1 MESLDHILP
10 GRTARRDLV
19 ADLADA
25 LGRRGVKL
33 FLYYHLGA
41 SSDPAWLKAT
51 GFWETD
57 TSRLFNNW
65 TAMISEAG
73 QRYGDRL
80 AGWWFD
86 DGAISYYYRSAP
98 WERLATAAKAGH
110 ARRLVAFNPW
120 ELPSPTEFQDYFCG
134 EGNADPGMGG
144 LVAMGGNGRIS
155 SGPHQG
161 LQACATLITEH
172 DWVHARKDT
181 EIGPPKWN
189 APQLAALL
197 REFISRKNVP
207 IFNLEIYQEGA
218 LSPKSVE
225 LFRQAATQ
233 PSPRR

>member
-1 MESLDHILP
+1 
-10 GRTARRDLV
+10 
-19 ADLADA
+19 
-25 LGRRGVKL
+25 
-33 FLYYHLGA
+33 
-41 SSDPAWLKAT
+41 
-51 GFWETD
+51 
-57 TSRLFNNW
+57 
-65 TAMISEAG
+65 
-73 QRYGDRL
+73 
-80 AGWWFD
+80 
-86 DGAISYYYRSAP
+86 
-98 WERLATAAKAGH
+98 
-110 ARRLVAFNPW
+110 LVAFNPW

-134 EGNADPGMGG
+134 EGNADPGTGG
-144 LVAMGGNGRIS
+144 LVAIGGNGRIS

-233 PSPRR
+233 LPPHH